1 MKLSYFNK
9 ILLNNYSKSNN
20 YFNNIY
26 SHKQITSL
34 YIRYVIQ
41 EMEAILW
48 EKIHSSCLNRYVEA
62 SLIIMSE
69 NLAALKGNLWEAKV
83 TVQQAQKCTSH

>member
-1 MKLSYFNK
+1 MEIQLKEFNTWLKMMKRSYFNEM
-9 ILLNNYSKSNN
+9 LLNNYSKGNN

-26 SHKQITSL
+26 LHKQITSL

-48 EKIHSSCLNRYVEA
+48 EKFHSSCLNRYIEA
-62 SLIIMSE
+62 SLIITSE
-69 NLAALKGNLWEAKV
+69 NLAALKRNL
-83 TVQQAQKCTSH
+83 

>member
-1 MKLSYFNK
+1 MMKLSYINK
-9 ILLNNYSKSNN
+9 MLLNNYSKSNN

-26 SHKQITSL
+26 LYKQITSL

-48 EKIHSSCLNRYVEA
+48 EKIHSSCLNRYMEA
-62 SLIIMSE
+62 SLITMSE
-69 NLAALKGNLWEAKV
+69 NLAELKMHL
-83 TVQQAQKCTSH
+83 

>member
-9 ILLNNYSKSNN
+9 MLLNNYSKSNN

-26 SHKQITSL
+26 LYKQITSL

-48 EKIHSSCLNRYVEA
+48 EKIHSSCLNRYIEA
-62 SLIIMSE
+62 SLITISE
-69 NLAALKGNLWEAKV
+69 NLAAMKRHL
-83 TVQQAQKCTSH
+83 